1 MKYVIPKWFV
11 DDLKSLTKEFTYIGS
26 TNNLQRRLSQHN
38 SGYVQSTKHFRPFE
52 MIAYIAVRTEK
63 KAREVEKYSKTGS
76 GRAILKK
83 RILTDEAPKGA

>member
-1 MKYVIPKWFV
+1 MIPKSFV
-11 DDLKSLTKEFTYIGS
+11 YVLKSLTKEFTYVGS

-38 SGYVQSTKHFRPFE
+38 SGSVQSTKHYHPFE

-63 KAREVEKYSKTGS
+63 KARELEKYFKTGS